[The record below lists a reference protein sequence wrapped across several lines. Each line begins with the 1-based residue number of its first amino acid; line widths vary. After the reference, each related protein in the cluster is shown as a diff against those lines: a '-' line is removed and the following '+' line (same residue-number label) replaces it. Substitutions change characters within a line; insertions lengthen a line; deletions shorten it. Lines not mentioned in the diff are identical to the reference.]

1 MEGGK
6 NQHFWLCTENLA
18 IGRIFFSKS
27 GKFGPFF
34 HGKTFLLVEII
45 FFR

>member
-1 MEGGK
+1 MEVGK

-18 IGRIFFSKS
+18 IGRNFFSKS

-34 HGKTFLLVEII
+34 SWKSLPIG
-45 FFR
+45 